1 MRIVFYLFVAL
12 AVVAAGYVLYAMLLV
27 NPRVISSLQSNPD
40 SAQAARVLVLTL
52 AGGKQIPV
60 NYLEEDGV
68 IYLGADG
75 GWWRK
80 FEDGGAPVTVLL
92 RGAQR
97 SGHATAITDDPARTA
112 DVFSRLRPTAPEWLP
127 DWLNGKLIVIELV
140 PADTPVPASTSAA
153 PAAPPLGV
161 MAQT

>member
-127 DWLNGKLIVIELV
+127 DWLNGKLIVIELT
-140 PADTPVPASTSAA
+140 PADPPAPASTSAA